1 MGKTHRWDAELDV
14 EDLDDQIDDSE
25 DVDNEDL
32 DDDLRSAGIR
42 PVNFDVPGYMP
53 RDDIW

>member
-53 RDDIW
+53 RDDI